1 MEQRDDR
8 LPLPSEDGG
17 DLVDEPPTGMTD
29 DPLVATEEGVP
40 YTPPTDRVLS
50 QTDGPHGAD
59 VAGTAPDD
67 AGELERVDGIQ
78 VPNAARPA
86 DDELNADVIEAL
98 RDSDVTAGDRIR
110 VATEGRRVTLT
121 GEVETMEALDEI
133 LGIVGDVE
141 GVDEVI
147 DEVSVTT
154 V

>member
-17 DLVDEPPTGMTD
+17 DLVDEPPTGMSD

-50 QTDGPHGAD
+50 PDGPQGVD

-147 DEVSVTT
+147 DEVSVTS